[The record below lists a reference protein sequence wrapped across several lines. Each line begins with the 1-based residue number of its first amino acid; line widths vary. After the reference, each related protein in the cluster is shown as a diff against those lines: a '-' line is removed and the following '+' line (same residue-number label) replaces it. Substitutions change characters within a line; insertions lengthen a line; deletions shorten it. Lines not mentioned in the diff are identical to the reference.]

1 MDCIDHSTN
10 TTAYLQL
17 IERHGWLK
25 FHGVGE
31 RVLRGRMLSD
41 HWAARVVERGSQEEW
56 VIDTWFLA
64 PGLPASVFPLK
75 AWLDGAEPA
84 GFRDSPQLAQ

>member
-10 TTAYLQL
+10 TTAYLRL

-31 RVLRGRMLSD
+31 RVVRGRMLSD
-41 HWAARVVERGSQEEW
+41 ALGGAQSSSAARRTSGSSTPGFSIPGCPPPSSRSMRGS
-56 VIDTWFLA
+56 TA
-64 PGLPASVFPLK
+64 PSR
-75 AWLDGAEPA
+75 A
-84 GFRDSPQLAQ
+84 G